1 MANVANSMYYGRNT
15 TVEDK
20 LIYVVDAKRQVA
32 NDVLDPL
39 LLIIRKYYAAMEEF
53 NSLPEDDD
61 DDAAEYTWLPWWNL
75 IKNWD
80 RPILTAEGAI
90 AAIDLA
96 NEQIREN
103 SYSEIVEPLLNAV
116 KKYLNQQTR
125 KCGQAAT
132 GTTIKLAGAQLRC
145 NRL

>member
-1 MANVANSMYYGRNT
+1 MAVCANSMYYGRNT
-15 TVEDK
+15 TVENK
-20 LIYVVDAKRQVA
+20 QIYVVDAKRQAA

-39 LLIIRKYYAAMEEF
+39 LFIIRKYYAAVEEF

-61 DDAAEYTWLPWWNL
+61 NDASEYTWLPWWNL
-75 IKNWD
+75 IKDWD

-103 SYSEIVEPLLNAV
+103 SYSEIVEPLLKAV
-116 KKYLNQQTR
+116 RKYLIN
-125 KCGQAAT
+125 KH
-132 GTTIKLAGAQLRC
+132 
-145 NRL
+145 

>member
-20 LIYVVDAKRQVA
+20 QIYVVDAKRQAA

-39 LLIIRKYYAAMEEF
+39 LLIIRKYHDAMEEF

-61 DDAAEYTWLPWWNL
+61 DDTAEYTWLPWWNL

-103 SYSEIVEPLLNAV
+103 SYSEIVEPLLKAV
-116 KKYLNQQTR
+116 RKYLIN
-125 KCGQAAT
+125 KH
-132 GTTIKLAGAQLRC
+132 
-145 NRL
+145 

>member
-15 TVEDK
+15 TVENK
-20 LIYVVDAKRQVA
+20 QIYVVDAKRQVA
-32 NDVLDPL
+32 NDVLDPI
-39 LLIIRKYYAAMEEF
+39 LIVIKNYYAAVEEF

-61 DDAAEYTWLPWWNL
+61 NDASEYTWLPWWNL

-96 NEQIREN
+96 NEQIRDN

-116 KKYLNQQTR
+116 KKYLNKQTR
-125 KCGQAAT
+125 KCG
-132 GTTIKLAGAQLRC
+132 
-145 NRL
+145 

>member
-1 MANVANSMYYGRNT
+1 MAIVANSMYYGRNT
-15 TVEDK
+15 TVENK
-20 LIYVVDAKRQVA
+20 QIYVVDAKRQVV

-75 IKNWD
+75 IKDWD

-116 KKYLNQQTR
+116 KNYLNKQTR
-125 KCGQAAT
+125 KCG
-132 GTTIKLAGAQLRC
+132 
-145 NRL
+145 

>member
-20 LIYVVDAKRQVA
+20 QIYVVDAKRQVA

-61 DDAAEYTWLPWWNL
+61 DDAAEYTWLPWWSL
-75 IKNWD
+75 IKDWD

-103 SYSEIVEPLLNAV
+103 SYSEIVEPLLKAV
-116 KKYLNQQTR
+116 RKYLIN
-125 KCGQAAT
+125 KH
-132 GTTIKLAGAQLRC
+132 
-145 NRL
+145 

>member
-1 MANVANSMYYGRNT
+1 MAVCANSMYYGRNT
-15 TVEDK
+15 TVENK
-20 LIYVVDAKRQVA
+20 QIYVVDAKRQAA

-39 LLIIRKYYAAMEEF
+39 LFIIRKYYAAVEEF

-75 IKNWD
+75 IKDWN

-116 KKYLNQQTR
+116 KKYLIN
-125 KCGQAAT
+125 KH
-132 GTTIKLAGAQLRC
+132 
-145 NRL
+145 

>member
-20 LIYVVDAKRQVA
+20 QIYVVDAKRQAA

-103 SYSEIVEPLLNAV
+103 SYSEIVEPLLKAV
-116 KKYLNQQTR
+116 RKYLIN
-125 KCGQAAT
+125 KH
-132 GTTIKLAGAQLRC
+132 
-145 NRL
+145 

>member
-1 MANVANSMYYGRNT
+1 MAIVANSMYYGRNT
-15 TVEDK
+15 TVENK
-20 LIYVVDAKRQVA
+20 QIYVVDAKRQVA

-75 IKNWD
+75 IKDWD

-116 KKYLNQQTR
+116 KNYLNKQTR
-125 KCGQAAT
+125 KCG
-132 GTTIKLAGAQLRC
+132 
-145 NRL
+145 

>member
-20 LIYVVDAKRQVA
+20 QIYVVDAKRQAA

-61 DDAAEYTWLPWWNL
+61 DDAAEYTWLPWWSL
-75 IKNWD
+75 IKDWD

-103 SYSEIVEPLLNAV
+103 SYSEIVEPLLKAV
-116 KKYLNQQTR
+116 RKYLIN
-125 KCGQAAT
+125 KH
-132 GTTIKLAGAQLRC
+132 
-145 NRL
+145 

>member
-20 LIYVVDAKRQVA
+20 QIYVVDAKRQVA

-39 LLIIRKYYAAMEEF
+39 LFIIRKYYAAVEEF

-61 DDAAEYTWLPWWNL
+61 NDASEYTWLPWWNL
-75 IKNWD
+75 IKDWD

-103 SYSEIVEPLLNAV
+103 SYSEIVEPLLKAV
-116 KKYLNQQTR
+116 RKYLIN
-125 KCGQAAT
+125 KH
-132 GTTIKLAGAQLRC
+132 
-145 NRL
+145 

>member
-1 MANVANSMYYGRNT
+1 MANIANSMYYGKNT

-20 LIYVVDAKRQVA
+20 QIYVVDAKRQAA

-61 DDAAEYTWLPWWNL
+61 NDAAEYTWLPWWNL
-75 IKNWD
+75 IKDWD

-103 SYSEIVEPLLNAV
+103 SYSEIVEPLLKAV
-116 KKYLNQQTR
+116 RKYLIN
-125 KCGQAAT
+125 KH
-132 GTTIKLAGAQLRC
+132 
-145 NRL
+145 

>member
-20 LIYVVDAKRQVA
+20 QIYVVDAKRQVA

-39 LLIIRKYYAAMEEF
+39 LFIIRKYYAAVEEF

-61 DDAAEYTWLPWWNL
+61 NDASEYTWLPWWNL
-75 IKNWD
+75 IKDWD

-116 KKYLNQQTR
+116 RKYLIN
-125 KCGQAAT
+125 KH
-132 GTTIKLAGAQLRC
+132 
-145 NRL
+145 

>member
-1 MANVANSMYYGRNT
+1 MANIANSMYYGKNT
-15 TVEDK
+15 TVENK
-20 LIYVVDAKRQVA
+20 QIYVVDAKRQVA

-103 SYSEIVEPLLNAV
+103 SYSEIVEPLLKAV
-116 KKYLNQQTR
+116 RKYLIN
-125 KCGQAAT
+125 KH
-132 GTTIKLAGAQLRC
+132 
-145 NRL
+145 

>member
-20 LIYVVDAKRQVA
+20 QIYVVDAKRQAA

-39 LLIIRKYYAAMEEF
+39 LFIIRKYYAAVEEF

-75 IKNWD
+75 IKDWD

-103 SYSEIVEPLLNAV
+103 SYSEIVEPLLKAV
-116 KKYLNQQTR
+116 RKYLIN
-125 KCGQAAT
+125 KH
-132 GTTIKLAGAQLRC
+132 
-145 NRL
+145 

>member
-20 LIYVVDAKRQVA
+20 QIYVVDAKRQVA

-39 LLIIRKYYAAMEEF
+39 LFIIRKYYAAMEEF

-103 SYSEIVEPLLNAV
+103 SYSEIVEPLLKAV
-116 KKYLNQQTR
+116 RKYLIN
-125 KCGQAAT
+125 KH
-132 GTTIKLAGAQLRC
+132 
-145 NRL
+145 

>member
-1 MANVANSMYYGRNT
+1 MAVCANSMYYGRNT

-20 LIYVVDAKRQVA
+20 QIYVVDAKRQVA

-61 DDAAEYTWLPWWNL
+61 NDAAEYTWLPWWNL
-75 IKNWD
+75 IKDWD

-116 KKYLNQQTR
+116 KKYLIN
-125 KCGQAAT
+125 KH
-132 GTTIKLAGAQLRC
+132 
-145 NRL
+145 

>member
-1 MANVANSMYYGRNT
+1 MAVCANSMYYGRNT
-15 TVEDK
+15 TVENK
-20 LIYVVDAKRQVA
+20 QIYVVDAKRQVV

-75 IKNWD
+75 IKDWD

-103 SYSEIVEPLLNAV
+103 SYSEIVEPLLKAV
-116 KKYLNQQTR
+116 RKYLIN
-125 KCGQAAT
+125 KH
-132 GTTIKLAGAQLRC
+132 
-145 NRL
+145 

>member
-15 TVEDK
+15 TVENK
-20 LIYVVDAKRQVA
+20 QIYVVDAKRQVA
-32 NDVLDPL
+32 NDVLDPI
-39 LLIIRKYYAAMEEF
+39 LIVIKNYYAAVEEF

-61 DDAAEYTWLPWWNL
+61 NDASEYTWLPWWNL
-75 IKNWD
+75 IKDWD

-96 NEQIREN
+96 NEQIRDN

-116 KKYLNQQTR
+116 KKYLNKQTR
-125 KCGQAAT
+125 KCG
-132 GTTIKLAGAQLRC
+132 
-145 NRL
+145 

>member
-1 MANVANSMYYGRNT
+1 MAVCANSMYYGRNT
-15 TVEDK
+15 TVENK
-20 LIYVVDAKRQVA
+20 QIYVVDAKRQAA

-39 LLIIRKYYAAMEEF
+39 LFIIRKYYAAVEEF

-61 DDAAEYTWLPWWNL
+61 NDASEYTWLPWWNL
-75 IKNWD
+75 IRDWD

-116 KKYLNQQTR
+116 KKYLIN
-125 KCGQAAT
+125 KH
-132 GTTIKLAGAQLRC
+132 
-145 NRL
+145 

>member
-20 LIYVVDAKRQVA
+20 QIYVVDAKRQVA

-61 DDAAEYTWLPWWNL
+61 DDTAEYTWLPWWNL

-103 SYSEIVEPLLNAV
+103 SYSEIVEPLLKAV
-116 KKYLNQQTR
+116 RKYLIN
-125 KCGQAAT
+125 KH
-132 GTTIKLAGAQLRC
+132 
-145 NRL
+145 

>member
-15 TVEDK
+15 TVENK
-20 LIYVVDAKRQVA
+20 QIYVVDAKRQVA
-32 NDVLDPL
+32 NDVLDPI
-39 LLIIRKYYAAMEEF
+39 LIVIKNYYAAMEEF

-61 DDAAEYTWLPWWNL
+61 NDAAEYTWLPWWNL

-103 SYSEIVEPLLNAV
+103 SYSEIVEPLLKAV
-116 KKYLNQQTR
+116 RKYLIN
-125 KCGQAAT
+125 KH
-132 GTTIKLAGAQLRC
+132 
-145 NRL
+145 

>member
-20 LIYVVDAKRQVA
+20 QIYVADNKRQAA

-39 LLIIRKYYAAMEEF
+39 LFIIRKYHDAMEEF

-61 DDAAEYTWLPWWNL
+61 NDAAEYTWLPWWNL
-75 IKNWD
+75 INDWD

-103 SYSEIVEPLLNAV
+103 SYSEIVEPLLKAV
-116 KKYLNQQTR
+116 RKYLIN
-125 KCGQAAT
+125 KH
-132 GTTIKLAGAQLRC
+132 
-145 NRL
+145 

>member
-20 LIYVVDAKRQVA
+20 QIYVVDAKRQVA
-32 NDVLDPL
+32 NDVLDPI
-39 LLIIRKYYAAMEEF
+39 LIVIKNYYAAVEEF

-61 DDAAEYTWLPWWNL
+61 NDASEYTWLPWWNL
-75 IKNWD
+75 IKDWD

-96 NEQIREN
+96 NEQIRDN

-116 KKYLNQQTR
+116 KKYLNKQTR
-125 KCGQAAT
+125 KCG
-132 GTTIKLAGAQLRC
+132 
-145 NRL
+145 

>member
-20 LIYVVDAKRQVA
+20 QIYVVDAKRQVA

-39 LLIIRKYYAAMEEF
+39 LFIIRKYYAAVEEF

-61 DDAAEYTWLPWWNL
+61 NDASEYTWLPWWNL
-75 IKNWD
+75 IRDWD

-116 KKYLNQQTR
+116 KKYLIN
-125 KCGQAAT
+125 KH
-132 GTTIKLAGAQLRC
+132 
-145 NRL
+145 

>member
-15 TVEDK
+15 TVENK
-20 LIYVVDAKRQVA
+20 QIYVVDAKRQVA

-39 LLIIRKYYAAMEEF
+39 LFIIRKYYAAMEEF

-61 DDAAEYTWLPWWNL
+61 NDAAEYTWLPWWNL

-103 SYSEIVEPLLNAV
+103 SYSEIVEPLLKAV
-116 KKYLNQQTR
+116 RKYLIN
-125 KCGQAAT
+125 KH
-132 GTTIKLAGAQLRC
+132 
-145 NRL
+145 

>member
-20 LIYVVDAKRQVA
+20 QIYVVDAKRQAA

-61 DDAAEYTWLPWWNL
+61 NDAAEYTWLPWWNL

-103 SYSEIVEPLLNAV
+103 SYSEIVEPLLKAV
-116 KKYLNQQTR
+116 RKYLIN
-125 KCGQAAT
+125 KH
-132 GTTIKLAGAQLRC
+132 
-145 NRL
+145 

>member
-20 LIYVVDAKRQVA
+20 QIYVVDAKRQVA

-39 LLIIRKYYAAMEEF
+39 LLIIRKYHDAMEEF

-61 DDAAEYTWLPWWNL
+61 NDASEYTWLPWWNL

-116 KKYLNQQTR
+116 KKYLIN
-125 KCGQAAT
+125 KH
-132 GTTIKLAGAQLRC
+132 
-145 NRL
+145 

>member
-20 LIYVVDAKRQVA
+20 QIYVVDAKRQVA

-61 DDAAEYTWLPWWNL
+61 NDAAEYTWLPWWNL

-103 SYSEIVEPLLNAV
+103 SYSEIVEPLLKAV
-116 KKYLNQQTR
+116 RKYLIN
-125 KCGQAAT
+125 KH
-132 GTTIKLAGAQLRC
+132 
-145 NRL
+145 

>member
-1 MANVANSMYYGRNT
+1 MAVCANSMYYGRNT
-15 TVEDK
+15 TVENK
-20 LIYVVDAKRQVA
+20 QIYVVDAKRQAA

-39 LLIIRKYYAAMEEF
+39 LFIIRKYYAAVEEF

-61 DDAAEYTWLPWWNL
+61 NDASEYTWLPWWNL
-75 IKNWD
+75 IKDWN
-80 RPILTAEGAI
+80 RPILTAEGAV

-116 KKYLNQQTR
+116 KKYLIN
-125 KCGQAAT
+125 KH
-132 GTTIKLAGAQLRC
+132 
-145 NRL
+145 

>member
-1 MANVANSMYYGRNT
+1 MAVCANSMYYGRNT
-15 TVEDK
+15 TDK
-20 LIYVVDAKRQVA
+20 EKEIYVADDKRQTA

-39 LLIIRKYYAAMEEF
+39 LFIIRKYYAAVEEF

-75 IKNWD
+75 IKDWD

-116 KKYLNQQTR
+116 KNYLNKQTR
-125 KCGQAAT
+125 KCG
-132 GTTIKLAGAQLRC
+132 
-145 NRL
+145 

>member
-15 TVEDK
+15 TVENK
-20 LIYVVDAKRQVA
+20 QIYVVDAKRQVA
-32 NDVLDPL
+32 NDVLDPI
-39 LLIIRKYYAAMEEF
+39 LIVIKNYYAAVEEF

-61 DDAAEYTWLPWWNL
+61 NDASEYTWLPWWNL

-103 SYSEIVEPLLNAV
+103 SYSEIVEPLLKAV
-116 KKYLNQQTR
+116 RKYLIN
-125 KCGQAAT
+125 KH
-132 GTTIKLAGAQLRC
+132 
-145 NRL
+145 

>member
-1 MANVANSMYYGRNT
+1 MAIVANSMYYGKNT
-15 TVEDK
+15 TVENK
-20 LIYVVDAKRQVA
+20 QIYVVDAKRQAA

-39 LLIIRKYYAAMEEF
+39 LFIIRKYYAAVEEF

-61 DDAAEYTWLPWWNL
+61 NDASEYTWLPWWNL
-75 IKNWD
+75 IKDWD

-116 KKYLNQQTR
+116 KKYLIN
-125 KCGQAAT
+125 KH
-132 GTTIKLAGAQLRC
+132 
-145 NRL
+145 

>member
-1 MANVANSMYYGRNT
+1 MANVANSMYYGRNS

-20 LIYVVDAKRQVA
+20 QIYVVDAKRQVA

-39 LLIIRKYYAAMEEF
+39 LLIIRKYHDAMEEF

-75 IKNWD
+75 IKDWD
-80 RPILTAEGAI
+80 RPILTAEGAV

-96 NEQIREN
+96 NEQIRDN

-116 KKYLNQQTR
+116 KKYLIN
-125 KCGQAAT
+125 KH
-132 GTTIKLAGAQLRC
+132 
-145 NRL
+145 

>member
-1 MANVANSMYYGRNT
+1 MAVCANSMYYGRNT
-15 TVEDK
+15 TVENK
-20 LIYVVDAKRQVA
+20 QICVVDAKRQVA

-39 LLIIRKYYAAMEEF
+39 LFIIRKYYAAMEEF

-80 RPILTAEGAI
+80 RPILTAEGAV

-116 KKYLNQQTR
+116 KKYLIN
-125 KCGQAAT
+125 KH
-132 GTTIKLAGAQLRC
+132 
-145 NRL
+145 

>member
-15 TVEDK
+15 TVENK
-20 LIYVVDAKRQVA
+20 QIYVADNKRQAA

-75 IKNWD
+75 IKDWD

-103 SYSEIVEPLLNAV
+103 SYSEIVEPLLKAV
-116 KKYLNQQTR
+116 RKYLIN
-125 KCGQAAT
+125 KH
-132 GTTIKLAGAQLRC
+132 
-145 NRL
+145 

>member
-20 LIYVVDAKRQVA
+20 QIYVVDAKRQAA

-39 LLIIRKYYAAMEEF
+39 LFIIRKYYAAVEEF

-103 SYSEIVEPLLNAV
+103 SYSEIVEPLLKAV
-116 KKYLNQQTR
+116 RKYLIN
-125 KCGQAAT
+125 KH
-132 GTTIKLAGAQLRC
+132 
-145 NRL
+145 